1 MVVRAQAFLRR
12 VLLMSLHV
20 RSVFLTAGLI
30 ALGGLLQVSPSQAAT
45 SVDPGIYSDTPLAFK
60 ADRGIFSGVPT
71 QPVDGRIFSPIDMP
85 GDTHAPKRV
94 QDHVRLRHDL

>member
-1 MVVRAQAFLRR
+1 
-12 VLLMSLHV
+12 MSLHL
-20 RSVFLTAGLI
+20 RSVFFITGLI
-30 ALGGLLQVSPSQAAT
+30 ALGGVLQVSPSQAAT
-45 SVDPGIYSDTPLAFK
+45 SVDPRIYSNVPFAFK

-71 QPVDGRIFSPIDMP
+71 LRVDGRIFSPIDLP

>member
-1 MVVRAQAFLRR
+1 
-12 VLLMSLHV
+12 MSLHV
-20 RSVFLTAGLI
+20 RSVFFITGLI

-45 SVDPGIYSDTPLAFK
+45 SVDPGIYSDVPFAFK

-71 QPVDGRIFSPIDMP
+71 PPVDGRIFSPIDMP
-85 GDTHAPKRV
+85 GDPHAPKRV

>member
-1 MVVRAQAFLRR
+1 
-12 VLLMSLHV
+12 MSLHV
-20 RSVFLTAGLI
+20 RSVFFTAGLI
-30 ALGGLLQVSPSQAAT
+30 ALGGLLQVSPSLAAT

-71 QPVDGRIFSPIDMP
+71 QPVDRRIFSPIELP

-94 QDHVRLRHDL
+94 QDQVRLRYDL